1 MFIVPSIVAVLLSV
15 SPQVPKPQVPVGGE
29 PDETRPLQW
38 LLHAQNPEGGWGSE
52 VNSPAD
58 VATTSLSGIALLRLG
73 STPAS
78 GDHREAAK
86 KGLLFVIRAVER
98 SPRPDQFIEPE
109 GTLPQR
115 KLGRGIDTFLAA
127 QFIGEAVKTMPDGE
141 DRRRS
146 ENALRLCVAKI
157 QGDEL
162 SRWVINTGFRSF

>member
-1 MFIVPSIVAVLLSV
+1 MRLLWGATQAPSSRSIRMFIVPSIVAVLLSV

-98 SPRPDQFIEPE
+98 SAPRPIHRARRNP
-109 GTLPQR
+109 
-115 KLGRGIDTFLAA
+115 AA
-127 QFIGEAVKTMPDGE
+127 A
-141 DRRRS
+141 
-146 ENALRLCVAKI
+146 
-157 QGDEL
+157 
-162 SRWVINTGFRSF
+162 

>member
-1 MFIVPSIVAVLLSV
+1 MLIAPSIVAVVLLASPSV
-15 SPQVPKPQVPVGGE
+15 E
-29 PDETRPLQW
+29 PDEARPLRW
-38 LLHAQNPEGGWGSE
+38 LLQAQNPEGGWGSE
-52 VNSPAD
+52 ANTRAD

-86 KGLLFVIRAVER
+86 KALLFVIRAVEH

-127 QFIGEAVKTMPDGE
+127 QFLGEAVKT
-141 DRRRS
+141 
-146 ENALRLCVAKI
+146 
-157 QGDEL
+157 
-162 SRWVINTGFRSF
+162 